1 MLTQTIRAT
10 LSELHREIETT
21 PIAAAMVSDFLHPM
35 DYCVLQAQL
44 FHIHKTLEEQIE
56 GNPSVQGFFSPEMVR
71 TATIEKDLSVWA
83 QSVGDF
89 KVLSPTSRL
98 CVRMRYWGINRP
110 ESLLGCIYVLEGS
123 RMGSLIIG
131 KTLGRALGLPSNTE
145 AGLAYHL
152 EGAEWTPR
160 RFKGFKEA
168 IDTAS
173 WTEDQKESIIE
184 GAADFMSL
192 LLALYKVIPVRS
204 KSESLTIPFPN
215 TALVRPE
222 NLAS

>member
-21 PIAAAMVSDFLHPM
+21 PIAAAMMSDFLHPM

-56 GNPSVQGFFSPEMVR
+56 GQPSVGAFFSSDMVR
-71 TATIEKDLSVWA
+71 TPTIERDLAVWS
-83 QSVGDF
+83 QSVSDF

-110 ESLLGCIYVLEGS
+110 ESLLGCVYVLEGS

-131 KTLGRALGLPSNTE
+131 KTLGRALGLQANSD

-160 RFKGFKEA
+160 RFKGFKDA
-168 IDTAS
+168 IDSATWS
-173 WTEDQKESIIE
+173 DDQQESIIE

-204 KSESLTIPFPN
+204 KAESLTIPFPN
-215 TALVRPE
+215 VALVRPE